1 LLHIPPQV
9 GSPRNPY
16 KYRAAVSSLYL
27 FSYSMGFSALGHISG
42 ADVKKLGRQR
52 FNVVYCCVLMS
63 GLFFGLASSSTI
75 FINSKLLKI

>member
-1 LLHIPPQV
+1 
-9 GSPRNPY
+9 
-16 KYRAAVSSLYL
+16 
-27 FSYSMGFSALGHISG
+27 MGFSALGHISG